1 MKKSIIKFRLV
12 TLLLAVWTFLAAS
25 GCERLP
31 FQSSDTGSR
40 QGGYDFL
47 IPSGSDDLE
56 QNRQKIS
63 YTPKNFDEIRAVW
76 VSYIELKTLLTGK
89 NQADFTSCIR
99 NAFQNAKELGL
110 NTVVVHVRP
119 YGDAVYQSGYFPW
132 SSYTGSFGKSPGY
145 DPLSIMLDQAH
156 TLGLSLH
163 AWINP
168 YRAQTEEEAGQVSNE
183 YPFSKW
189 YHGAEKGKYV
199 INLSGRWYYNPGIE
213 AVRQL
218 IVAGVRELVRYYPVD
233 GIHFDDYFY
242 PTTDTTFDADAY
254 QSYRQE
260 GGTLELAAWR
270 RENVNALLRD
280 CYLAVKKEND
290 GVLFGISP
298 QANISNNFNSQYADV
313 IRWCSTPGYLDYICP
328 QIYYSFKSETTDF
341 MKSLAEW
348 SKIAVQPSVRLCI
361 GVAPYKIG
369 KEDRWACTAASG
381 GTCSAPRDCGSKGW
395 MVSEPDKSDIL
406 KRQYEEIKKNTR
418 CSGIF
423 FYSYNSLFLPD
434 NSVKTQVGAERN
446 NLKTVLR

>member
-1 MKKSIIKFRLV
+1 MKKGKVRYRL
-12 TLLLAVWTFLAAS
+12 LSLALAVWMLLAAA
-25 GCERLP
+25 GCDRLP
-31 FQSSDTGSR
+31 FQSSDAGS
-40 QGGYDFL
+40 GGGGLDFV
-47 IPSGSDDLE
+47 IPPGSEEPSQD
-56 QNRQKIS
+56 RQKVS
-63 YTPKNFDEIRAVW
+63 YTPRNFDEIQAVW
-76 VSYIELKTLLTGK
+76 ISYIELKTLLTGK

-119 YGDAVYQSGYFPW
+119 YGDAVYQSSYFPW
-132 SSYTGSFGKSPGY
+132 SSYAGSFGKSPGY
-145 DPLSIMLDQAH
+145 DPLAVMLEEAH
-156 TLGLSLH
+156 KLGLSFH

-168 YRAQTEEEAGQVSNE
+168 YRAQTEEEAGQVANS

-189 YHGAEKGKYV
+189 YHGAQKGKYV

-213 AVRQL
+213 EVRQL

-242 PTTDTTFDADAY
+242 PTTDASFDADAY

-280 CYLAVKKEND
+280 CYLAIKKENPE
-290 GVLFGISP
+290 VLFGISP
-298 QANISNNFNSQYADV
+298 QANISNNFNGQYADV

-341 MKSLAEW
+341 MKALSEW
-348 SKIAVQPSVRLCI
+348 TEIAVQPSVRLCV
-361 GVAPYKIG
+361 GVAPYKLG
-369 KEDRWACTAASG
+369 KEDKWACTAANG
-381 GTCSAPRDCGSKGW
+381 GECSAPRDCGSKGW
-395 MVSEPDKSDIL
+395 MVSEPEKSDIL
-406 KRQYEEIKKNTR
+406 KRQYEEIRKNDR

-434 NSVKTQVGAERN
+434 SSVKAQVDAECAK
-446 NLKTVLR
+446 LKTVLR